1 MSAPLVLELF
11 WEFFFIGTTTLGGGY
26 AIVPQVLKMVHRRKW
41 CSAEDLHQLLGLAQL
56 APGPVGI
63 NLPVLVG
70 QKVGGLP
77 GALAAFWGIV
87 LPPLVLI
94 VALTLW
100 IESVIHLEVV
110 RQVLTAVRL
119 AVGGVIL
126 TAGVELFA
134 RPPLQAWEVVVLLL
148 MGFSLWVLQL
158 SVFVVLVFGLLLGV
172 VGVRLFP
179 RKP

>member
-1 MSAPLVLELF
+1 MSIRLVLELF
-11 WEFFFIGTTTLGGGY
+11 WEFLFIGATTLGGGY
-26 AIVPQVLKMVHRRKW
+26 AIVPQVLKMVQRRKW

-70 QKVGGLP
+70 QKVAGLP
-77 GALAAFWGIV
+77 GAVVAFWGIV

-94 VALTLW
+94 ATFTLW
-100 IESVIHLEVV
+100 IDSVIHLEVV

-119 AVGGVIL
+119 AVSGVIL
-126 TAGVELFA
+126 TAGMELFA
-134 RPPLQAWEVVVLLL
+134 RPPLQAWELVVLLL
-148 MGFSLWVLQL
+148 MGLFLWVFQL
-158 SVFVVLVFGLLLGV
+158 SVFLVLVFGLLLGV
-172 VGVRLFP
+172 FGIRHFP